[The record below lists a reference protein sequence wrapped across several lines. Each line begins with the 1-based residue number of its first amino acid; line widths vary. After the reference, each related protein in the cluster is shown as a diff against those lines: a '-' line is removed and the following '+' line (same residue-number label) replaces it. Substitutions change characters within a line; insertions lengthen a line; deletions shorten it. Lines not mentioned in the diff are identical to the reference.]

1 MKKTRSKIIIKTSK
15 VDDFTKTSIQDFGMS
30 ELTVKQI
37 SSRFQALGTSIGIS
51 SEQLVNSIEETEN
64 DGEKYAV
71 FDFEAEKGI
80 LYTLVH
86 NKIVINFL
94 VKED

>member
-1 MKKTRSKIIIKTSK
+1 M
-15 VDDFTKTSIQDFGMS
+15 
-30 ELTVKQI
+30 
-37 SSRFQALGTSIGIS
+37 
-51 SEQLVNSIEETEN
+51 QLVNSIEETEN

>member
-1 MKKTRSKIIIKTSK
+1 MRIALPISRNFSK
-15 VDDFTKTSIQDFGMS
+15 VED
-30 ELTVKQI
+30 LLN
-37 SSRFQALGTSIGIS
+37 ALHAFETRGIK
-51 SEQLVNSIEETEN
+51 EMQLVNSIEETEN
-64 DGEKYAV
+64 GGEKFAV
-71 FDFEAEKGI
+71 FNFEAEKGI

>member
-1 MKKTRSKIIIKTSK
+1 MRIALPISRNFSKAEDLLNVLHAFEARGIKE
-15 VDDFTKTSIQDFGMS
+15 M
-30 ELTVKQI
+30 
-37 SSRFQALGTSIGIS
+37 
-51 SEQLVNSIEETEN
+51 QLVNSIEETEN

-71 FDFEAEKGI
+71 FDFEVEKGI

>member
-1 MKKTRSKIIIKTSK
+1 MRIALPISRNFSK
-15 VDDFTKTSIQDFGMS
+15 VED
-30 ELTVKQI
+30 LLN
-37 SSRFQALGTSIGIS
+37 ALHAFEARGIK
-51 SEQLVNSIEETEN
+51 EMQLVNSIEETEN
-64 DGEKYAV
+64 GGEKYAV

-86 NKIVINFL
+86 NKIAIKFL

>member
-1 MKKTRSKIIIKTSK
+1 MRIALPISRNFSEVEDLLNALHAFEARGIKE
-15 VDDFTKTSIQDFGMS
+15 M
-30 ELTVKQI
+30 
-37 SSRFQALGTSIGIS
+37 
-51 SEQLVNSIEETEN
+51 QLVNSIEETKN

-86 NKIVINFL
+86 NKIAINFL

>member
-1 MKKTRSKIIIKTSK
+1 MRIALPVGRNFSE
-15 VDDFTKTSIQDFGMS
+15 VDDLLNALHAF
-30 ELTVKQI
+30 E
-37 SSRFQALGTSIGIS
+37 SRGIK
-51 SEQLVNSIEETEN
+51 EMQLVNSIEEIEN
-64 DGEKYAV
+64 GGEKYAV
-71 FDFEAEKGI
+71 FNFEVEKGI

>member
-1 MKKTRSKIIIKTSK
+1 MRIALPISRNFNKVEDLLNALHAFEARGIKE
-15 VDDFTKTSIQDFGMS
+15 M
-30 ELTVKQI
+30 
-37 SSRFQALGTSIGIS
+37 
-51 SEQLVNSIEETEN
+51 QLVNSIEETEN
-64 DGEKYAV
+64 GGEKYAV

-86 NKIVINFL
+86 NKIAINFL

>member
-1 MKKTRSKIIIKTSK
+1 MRIALPVGRNFSEVEDLLNALHSFEARGIKE
-15 VDDFTKTSIQDFGMS
+15 M
-30 ELTVKQI
+30 
-37 SSRFQALGTSIGIS
+37 
-51 SEQLVNSIEETEN
+51 QLVSSVEEIEN
-64 DGEKYAV
+64 GGEKCAV

-94 VKED
+94 VRED

>member
-1 MKKTRSKIIIKTSK
+1 MRIALPVGRNFSEVEDLLNALHAFEARGIKE
-15 VDDFTKTSIQDFGMS
+15 M
-30 ELTVKQI
+30 
-37 SSRFQALGTSIGIS
+37 
-51 SEQLVNSIEETEN
+51 QLVNSIEETEN

-94 VKED
+94 VRED